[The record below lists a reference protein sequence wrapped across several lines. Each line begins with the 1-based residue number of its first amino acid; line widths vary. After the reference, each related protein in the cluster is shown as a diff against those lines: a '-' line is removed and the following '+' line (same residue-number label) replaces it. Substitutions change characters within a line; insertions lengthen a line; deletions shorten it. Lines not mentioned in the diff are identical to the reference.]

1 MAQIV
6 PGQRPSEACLRRA
19 RREHTGDC
27 TRKQSH
33 SRGTH
38 MNLGKLALRGV
49 VGPLFVGH
57 GTQKLFGWFGGHGLE
72 GTAGFFEQGIG
83 LRPGKR
89 HATAAGVSE
98 ALGGALLTLGAF
110 TPAAAGMVIGTMTTA
125 TRKVHAPKG
134 PWVTEGG
141 YEYNAVIIAAMV
153 ALAESGPGTPSVDAA
168 LFPRMKGTG
177 WALLALA
184 AGAAGSYLATE
195 DFNEPPPPAP
205 ATVTEDEPRFA
216 RDEVPAESEPRFE
229 REQAPSA

>member
-27 TRKQSH
+27 TRKQSQ
-33 SRGTH
+33 SGGTH

-110 TPAAAGMVIGTMTTA
+110 TPLAAGMISGTMVTA
-125 TRKVHAPKG
+125 IRKVHASKG

-141 YEYNAVIIAAMV
+141 YEYNAVILGAM
-153 ALAESGPGTPSVDAA
+153 LAITDHGPGRPSVDAA
-168 LFPRMKGTG
+168 VFPRMKGTG
-177 WALLALA
+177 LALLQLGA
-184 AGAAGSYLATE
+184 AVAGSYLATE
-195 DFNEPPPPAP
+195 KLNAPAPLEP
-205 ATVTEDEPRFA
+205 ATVQ
-216 RDEVPAESEPRFE
+216 PAGDTDEPRFE
-229 REQAPSA
+229 REESAAPSSTA